1 MTRTALV
8 RRKKN
13 EIPYLFRLVEAEK
26 KISNMALKIFGRLNK
41 I

>member
-1 MTRTALV
+1 MKYL
-8 RRKKN
+8 
-13 EIPYLFRLVEAEK
+13 EYLFRLVEAEK